1 LERTNTTCPLP
12 LQILFGKK
20 CSGCVLQLGKYN
32 AFPIGR
38 LPPAND
44 KEGGDPAIIFTSPPL
59 DTQIRT
65 LNNNMN
71 LYFNKKQCE

>member
-1 LERTNTTCPLP
+1 V
-12 LQILFGKK
+12 QH
-20 CSGCVLQLGKYN
+20 GKYN

-65 LNNNMN
+65 LKNNLNI
-71 LYFNKKQCE
+71 FFQQKTVRKKIN